1 MSRQSSFL
9 TSVWLF
15 VFSRTWD
22 TVDVCGSFT
31 VRMQR
36 KGGLLLHIAFD
47 QRQERPIFCLSW
59 PSLADQQSNLLL
71 EDRVD
76 LSSQLPDPFAFLRE
90 RIKVGSKLCRPEE
103 PIPACTNL
111 SPFLEPGKPKRPPAA
126 RPPRVSRHR
135 AWMSSR
141 CFASTSCLNRK
152 SCPSRDVPRYV
163 HVWLSHGATMTPKLD
178 NGAASLN
185 RTTSIPRISRALR
198 YERRERERP
207 PDAR

>member
-1 MSRQSSFL
+1 MKHVKTIFFL
-9 TSVWLF
+9 DLGLVVRVLPNLGYRRSVRLIHSWNAE
-15 VFSRTWD
+15 
-22 TVDVCGSFT
+22 
-31 VRMQR
+31 

-47 QRQERPIFCLSW
+47 QSQERPIFCLSW
-59 PSLADQQSNLLL
+59 PSLGDQQSNLLL

-76 LSSQLPDPFAFLRE
+76 LYSQLPDPFAFLRE
-90 RIKVGSKLCRPEE
+90 RIKVGSRLCRPEE

-152 SCPSRDVPRYV
+152 SCASPDVPRSV
-163 HVWLSHGATMTPKLD
+163 HVWLAPGATITPQPEK
-178 NGAASLN
+178 GRAIPN
-185 RTTSIPRISRALR
+185 RTSSIQRTSH
-198 YERRERERP
+198 
-207 PDAR
+207 

>member
-76 LSSQLPDPFAFLRE
+76 LSSQRPDPFAFLRE

-103 PIPACTNL
+103 PPYLLARISPHFSNPA
-111 SPFLEPGKPKRPPAA
+111 SQKA
-126 RPPRVSRHR
+126 
-135 AWMSSR
+135 SSR
-141 CFASTSCLNRK
+141 SATSRVAS
-152 SCPSRDVPRYV
+152 
-163 HVWLSHGATMTPKLD
+163 
-178 NGAASLN
+178 
-185 RTTSIPRISRALR
+185 
-198 YERRERERP
+198 
-207 PDAR
+207 

>member
-1 MSRQSSFL
+1 MCSAHSQLECRERGTPAAHSFRYQS
-9 TSVWLF
+9 
-15 VFSRTWD
+15 
-22 TVDVCGSFT
+22 
-31 VRMQR
+31 
-36 KGGLLLHIAFD
+36 
-47 QRQERPIFCLSW
+47 QERPIFCLSW
-59 PSLADQQSNLLL
+59 PSLGDQQSNLLL

-90 RIKVGSKLCRPEE
+90 RIKVGSKLCATRRAHTCLHESL
-103 PIPACTNL
+103 PISRTRQAK
-111 SPFLEPGKPKRPPAA
+111 KPPVA

-185 RTTSIPRISRALR
+185 RTTSIQRISKALR